1 MPNTA
6 ALQTVVKQSSLYSTI
21 EQHVMESVQEA
32 NGVLFIYSANA
43 PSYLETQIRGI
54 LETQP
59 GVAFEL
65 WSGNEPGS
73 YAVLLP
79 GQPLDA
85 VHFQGLLLKQRIQE
99 IVGDLDLHMTLSS
112 FPEQG
117 ELSEQVL
124 KQMEESAKLSPSGDI
139 HIFTRQEFRSSQSRI
154 LIVEGDPAVREFLQI
169 RLQMQGY
176 DTTVTDNG
184 ISALEL
190 IESWNP
196 DLILTELNLY
206 GIDGLPYIHHIQ
218 QLNVKNTP
226 KIVVLTEQRVEQ
238 TISLCFQSGVD
249 DYITKPFSPVE
260 LDARIRRC
268 IH

>member
-6 ALQTVVKQSSLYSTI
+6 ALQTKI
-21 EQHVMESVQEA
+21 EQSNLYVSIEEYVKGADLEA
-32 NGVLFIYSANA
+32 NGVLFLYSANA
-43 PSYLETQIRGI
+43 PSYLESQIRGV
-54 LETQP
+54 LESQP
-59 GVAFEL
+59 GVSFEL
-65 WSGNEPGS
+65 WNGNEPGS

-79 GQPLDA
+79 GQQLDA
-85 VHFQGLLLKQRIQE
+85 VHFQGLLLKQRLQE
-99 IVGDLDLHMTLSS
+99 TNGELDLRMTLSS

-117 ELSEQVL
+117 ELNGQVL
-124 KQMEESAKLSPSGDI
+124 KQMEESAKLSALGDI

-154 LIVEGDPAVREFLQI
+154 LIVEGDPTVREFLQI

-176 DTTVTDNG
+176 DTAVTDNG

-196 DLILTELNLY
+196 DLVLTELNLY

-218 QLNVKNTP
+218 QVNVKNTP

-238 TISLCFQSGVD
+238 TISLCFQNGVD

>member
-6 ALQTVVKQSSLYSTI
+6 ALQTKIEQTSLYSTI
-21 EQHVMESVQEA
+21 EHYVKEFAQEV
-32 NGVLFIYSANA
+32 NGVLFIYSADA
-43 PSYLETQIRGI
+43 PSYLEKQIRGI
-54 LETQP
+54 LESQP
-59 GVAFEL
+59 GVSFEL
-65 WSGNEPGS
+65 WSGSEPGS

-85 VHFQGLLLKQRIQE
+85 VHFQGLLLKQRIHDIIGE
-99 IVGDLDLHMTLSS
+99 LDLHMTLSS

-124 KQMEESAKLSPSGDI
+124 KQMEESTKLSPSGDI
-139 HIFTRQEFRSSQSRI
+139 HIFSRRELRSSQSRI
-154 LIVEGDPAVREFLQI
+154 LIVEGDPTVREFLQI

-176 DTTVTDNG
+176 ETAVADNG

-196 DLILTELNLY
+196 HLVLTELNLY

-218 QLNVKNTP
+218 QLNVKKAP

-268 IH
+268 IY

>member
-6 ALQTVVKQSSLYSTI
+6 ALQTEIQQSSLYSTI
-21 EQHVMESVQEA
+21 EQYVKESSQEA

-43 PSYLETQIRGI
+43 PAYLEAQIRGI
-54 LETQP
+54 LESQP
-59 GVAFEL
+59 GVSFDM
-65 WSGNEPGS
+65 WNGNEPGS

-79 GQPLDA
+79 GQQLDA

-99 IVGDLDLHMTLSS
+99 TNGELDLHMTLSS

-117 ELSEQVL
+117 DFNEQVI

-154 LIVEGDPAVREFLQI
+154 LIVEGDATVREFLQI

-176 DTTVTDNG
+176 ETAVTDNG

-190 IESWNP
+190 IESWKP
-196 DLILTELNLY
+196 DLVLTELNLY

-218 QLNVKNTP
+218 QLNVKSVP

-238 TISLCFQSGVD
+238 TISLCFQNGVD

>member
-6 ALQTVVKQSSLYSTI
+6 ALQTEI
-21 EQHVMESVQEA
+21 EQSNLYVTIIQKVKESAHEA
-32 NGVLFIYSANA
+32 NGVLFIYSVNA
-43 PSYLETQIRGI
+43 PSYLESQISGI
-54 LETQP
+54 LESQP
-59 GVAFEL
+59 GVTFAM
-65 WSGNEPGS
+65 WSGHQPGS
-73 YAVLLP
+73 IAVLLP
-79 GQPLDA
+79 GQTLDT

-99 IVGDLDLHMTLSS
+99 INGDLELHMALSS

-117 ELSEQVL
+117 ELNEQLL
-124 KQMEESAKLSPSGDI
+124 KQMEESAKLSPAGDI
-139 HIFTRQEFRSSQSRI
+139 HIFTKEEFQPSQTRI
-154 LIVEGDPAVREFLQI
+154 LIVEGDATVREFLQI

-176 DTTVTDNG
+176 ETAVTDNG

-196 DLILTELNLY
+196 DLVLTELNLY

-218 QLNVKNTP
+218 QLNVKTVP

-238 TISLCFQSGVD
+238 TISLCFKSGID